1 MKISHHCFGFVVCL
15 SICLVAIPMDGLGQ
29 DQPYRIMIAND
40 DGFDSHGVTM
50 LYDELM
56 AMTNTEVMI
65 VAPDKNYSGAGH
77 WVMLRDP
84 FTVTPIRRDGNVI
97 GYNVN
102 VPPASCVTIGIQ
114 ELMDPK
120 PDLVISGINRGANAG
135 LVTPSSGTVA
145 GAREGAMNGIPS
157 IAVSLNRPSRRG
169 VALDFKRAAEYTRK
183 VVEMIRGTSMPH
195 GVFLNINIPSQDVDI
210 KGIRITRQSLR
221 DLGFRYVNQTS
232 PFGRELYWQ
241 TRSRDLSVAEE
252 GTDEWAMINGYVSIT
267 PFTIDQT
274 VRVEVPALNQLK
286 E

>member
-1 MKISHHCFGFVVCL
+1 
-15 SICLVAIPMDGLGQ
+15 
-29 DQPYRIMIAND
+29 MIAND
-40 DGFDSHGVTM
+40 DGFDSPGVTA
-50 LYDELM
+50 LYDELI
-56 AMTNTEVMI
+56 AMPNTEVMI

-84 FTVTPIRRDGNVI
+84 FTVTAIRRDGKVI

-114 ELMDPK
+114 ALMDPK
-120 PDLVISGINRGANAG
+120 PDLVISGINRGSNAG

-169 VALDFKRAAEYTRK
+169 VSLDFKRAAEHTRK
-183 VVEMIRGTSMPH
+183 VVEMIRAGSIPV
-195 GVFLNINIPSQDVDI
+195 GVFLNINIPSQDIEI

-241 TRSRDLSVAEE
+241 TRSRDLTVAEE
-252 GTDEWAMINGYVSIT
+252 GTDEWALINGYISIT

-274 VRVEVPALNQLK
+274 AKIDVPALSGV
-286 E
+286 EE